1 MSTSFF
7 DEVVGE
13 SKPFIQAPPGNY
25 LVRVTSAK
33 KVKANS
39 GNLGIE
45 INFALVEN
53 LDGQDMTDVDLGRC
67 RMSRTLW
74 TDPASADI
82 TRGRLRAINPATA
95 KMTGTDAIEVLPGS
109 EVVVAVEHIT
119 EGKDGQPLNVPRLN
133 PVKFWSLDY
142 YNEKIAA

>member
-7 DEVVGE
+7 DEVVGAA
-13 SKPFIQAPPGNY
+13 KPFMQAPPGNY
-25 LVRVTSAK
+25 LTRVSGAK

-39 GNLGIE
+39 GNIGIE
-45 INFALVEN
+45 LNFALLEN
-53 LDGQDMTDVDLGRC
+53 LDGQDMTDIDLGRC

-82 TRGRLRAINPATA
+82 TRQRLRTINADTA
-95 KMTGTDAIEVLPGS
+95 KLTGDAAIEVLPGS

-119 EGKDGQPLNVPRLN
+119 TNQKGEPLNIPRLN
-133 PVKFWSLDY
+133 PTKFWSVSY
-142 YNEKIAA
+142 YNEKVAA